1 MNVFDGGVGEERVDA
16 VDLDASVV
24 DAVGGGVVV
33 CGVVVGGEFPT
44 RGGSNA
50 LLDWIG

>member
-1 MNVFDGGVGEERVDA
+1 MNVFDSGVGEERVDA

-24 DAVGGGVVV
+24 DAVGGVVV

-50 LLDWIG
+50 LLRG